1 MIESIM
7 YFGIGFLSA
16 ALSVLVV
23 VPLVHGR
30 AVRLTTRRLEGAI
43 PSSVTET
50 LAHKDLLRADFAITT
65 RRLEMNI
72 EQFKTKNAGLKAKLK
87 GRNAKRPRSCPSA
100 AGAQLL
106 PPSVDTST
114 VRMPYPPSQA
124 MPPTLTVEPGVYPCS
139 VFMASD
145 QRVHHHFRDRC
156 VGRCVLLP
164 ERNAFA
170 VRSSVE
176 LHGRQ
181 SRFSASGQAESAV
194 PRVCA
199 GSGERLHELEP

>member
-124 MPPTLTVEPGVYPCS
+124 MPP
-139 VFMASD
+139 
-145 QRVHHHFRDRC
+145 
-156 VGRCVLLP
+156 
-164 ERNAFA
+164 
-170 VRSSVE
+170 
-176 LHGRQ
+176 
-181 SRFSASGQAESAV
+181 
-194 PRVCA
+194 
-199 GSGERLHELEP
+199 